1 MGYAGTWPGCNMDN
15 PFSPCTSR
23 WQSGSESSLPGSL
36 TAAELHSRSGFI
48 SAASKVCANLGAWQQ
63 RTTEMSRSSE
73 LLGPGCW
80 HSRQRY
86 PTGGAAPPGVFPAP
100 YVAVG
105 LTQEEIHECTL
116 MYPARHLLATHSG
129 AGPLEA
135 PSLSAPRRCLSKA
148 GSGLAR
154 QTDCFP
160 VVCVAA
166 GLPVPDA
173 SAGHQAGP
181 RR

>member
-1 MGYAGTWPGCNMDN
+1 MDN
-15 PFSPCTSR
+15 PFPPCTSR
-23 WQSGSESSLPGSL
+23 WQSGSESSLPDSL

-63 RTTEMSRSSE
+63 RTTEMSHSSE

-80 HSRQRY
+80 HIRQRY
-86 PTGGAAPPGVFPAP
+86 PTGGAAPPGVFLAP
-100 YVAVG
+100 YCGGGCGTNPGRDTYVHAHVPG
-105 LTQEEIHECTL
+105 QAPVSHAQWCW
-116 MYPARHLLATHSG
+116 PSG
-129 AGPLEA
+129 
-135 PSLSAPRRCLSKA
+135 STLSAPRRCLSKA
-148 GSGLAR
+148 GTDLAR

-166 GLPVPDA
+166 GFPVPDA
-173 SAGHQAGP
+173 SAGRQAGP